1 MMEFVCLW
9 NGCCIQGIGVDY
21 NIMFASAYVGVWSE
35 VGCVV
40 ITDFAGLLF
49 DGQGCPYL
57 ECFLHAHLT

>member
-1 MMEFVCLW
+1 MDV
-9 NGCCIQGIGVDY
+9 GIQGIGVDY
-21 NIMFASAYVGVWSE
+21 NVMFASANVGVWSE

-57 ECFLHAHLT
+57 KCFLHAHLT